1 MNILVC
7 SNAWEFSDKIPS
19 RRSNARPKSR
29 RLLRFEGLERRDL
42 LSGVAP
48 AEATGSAQ
56 VAPATAAAP
65 SSTVSVKGFGA
76 KGDGVTNDQPA
87 IQAAIESLAA
97 TGGTVYVPAGDY
109 RLGDSI
115 VIDHDNITLTGQGA
129 SSVLR
134 LMDGVQQTGII
145 LPHNYSGSV
154 NLDPALLVHP
164 VTISHLTIDGNHNP
178 VINYGD
184 GPDYFGIMVRQA
196 QDVTLSGLIVRD
208 WASDGISV
216 GNGGDPVDHLTVENC
231 LITGIH
237 RNGIHIDR

>member
-109 RLGDSI
+109 RLRGSI
-115 VIDHDNITLTGQGA
+115 
-129 SSVLR
+129 
-134 LMDGVQQTGII
+134 
-145 LPHNYSGSV
+145 
-154 NLDPALLVHP
+154 
-164 VTISHLTIDGNHNP
+164 
-178 VINYGD
+178 
-184 GPDYFGIMVRQA
+184 
-196 QDVTLSGLIVRD
+196 GLCTHKNQL
-208 WASDGISV
+208 AG
-216 GNGGDPVDHLTVENC
+216 
-231 LITGIH
+231 
-237 RNGIHIDR
+237 